1 MFIMD
6 GSHGASVGKGS
17 SADGIAYH
25 MYNDTVPLS
34 CNTTT
39 SLGALATK
47 SPRCIEINMILI
59 ILGASCLQLEM
70 LHCCYFGNFIS

>member
-6 GSHGASVGKGS
+6 GGHGASVGKGS
-17 SADGIAYH
+17 SADWIAYH

-47 SPRCIEINMILI
+47 SPLCIEINMIAV
-59 ILGASCLQLEM
+59 ILGANRLQLEM
-70 LHCCYFGNFIS
+70 IHCCYFGNFTS